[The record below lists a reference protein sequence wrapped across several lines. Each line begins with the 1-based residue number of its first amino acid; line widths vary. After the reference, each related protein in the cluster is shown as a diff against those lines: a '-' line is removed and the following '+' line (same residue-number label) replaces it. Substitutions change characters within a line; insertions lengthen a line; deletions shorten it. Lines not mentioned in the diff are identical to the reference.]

1 MPAMNKTNPKSPIH
15 DVRPGNPAPF
25 ALPPDRQGGV
35 AVRGHPGE
43 ILTLTD
49 RRMRCLDLVNC
60 AELRFLDLSACRP
73 GLSLTVSG
81 CPELRRIVLPPGGEG
96 AVIHVDAGDR
106 APCLDVKGAVASLD
120 ACWQDGEFAL
130 ASPCEECGPFAGCR
144 VDDSLR
150 DGVTFLR
157 EALVVVGDR
166 EMNRFHLPPESPVRQ
181 VQLVAA
187 AELDRV
193 LLEGPALERMVLRD
207 CPRLRVVDIRTPIRT
222 LRIERARD
230 LRRVEGDGHALT
242 LAKGSGHVDGV
253 ALTGL
258 WEHAAVTESHTVEL
272 NARQVARLLLR
283 GCSDLRSLRTSDET
297 VLSLSGQCAP
307 AGLQV
312 DRLNLDERAI
322 EALLRQ
328 IAAGAT
334 EARQALLGWC
344 DTARRPKTR
353 LLALIALLGLARQGD
368 DPAALWT
375 LRCRVHLRS
384 ACPGKQKLTDDEA
397 LAHAARAWSWR
408 LPDDLYQQGWDA
420 DLQLW
425 LLCRHTDV
433 AKPFRSVIPFGAG
446 LTGAAAVARELL
458 RQQVAG
464 SMDSELLALL
474 RLAVAGPRAGGR
486 APHLHP
492 WWHHSPSLGAAEMD
506 ELDQLVQ
513 IAVALRDA
521 DIADALIECQSRLS
535 LEQRINLL
543 GGLAA
548 FGHQA
553 ARVHLI
559 RLASELRRPS
569 SADAMFAIDR
579 MAPPRR
585 LKLQQRAGSLALAPA
600 RSDALAATPSR
611 AKQGGDADA
620 DAR

>member
-1 MPAMNKTNPKSPIH
+1 MPAMNKTNPTSPKH
-15 DVRPGNPAPF
+15 ENRQGAAVALVPA
-25 ALPPDRQGGV
+25 PDRQGGV
-35 AVRGHPGE
+35 AVRGYPGD

-49 RRMRCLDLVNC
+49 PRMRCLELVGC
-60 AELRFLDLSACRP
+60 ADLRFLDLSACRP

-81 CPELRRIVLPPGGEG
+81 CPELRRIMLPAGRDG

-106 APCLDVKGAVASLD
+106 PPCLDINGAVASLD
-120 ACWQDGEFAL
+120 ACWKDGEFAL
-130 ASPCEECGPFAGCR
+130 ASPREEFGPFAGCR
-144 VDDSLR
+144 VDDNLQ

-157 EALVVVGDR
+157 EALVVLGDR
-166 EMNRFHLPPESPVRQ
+166 EMDHFDLPPECPVRQ

-187 AELDRV
+187 AR
-193 LLEGPALERMVLRD
+193 LERVRLQGDSLERIVLRD
-207 CPRLRVVDIRTPIRT
+207 CPRLQDVKIRTPIGA
-222 LRIERARD
+222 LRIEGAHE

-253 ALTGL
+253 ELCGV
-258 WEHAAVTESHTVEL
+258 WEHAAVTESDTGDLV
-272 NARQVARLLLR
+272 ARHVARLLLR
-283 GCSDLRSLRTSDET
+283 GCSGLRSLRTSDDT

-328 IAAGAT
+328 IASGAD
-334 EARQALLGWC
+334 EARRALLGWC

-353 LLALIALLGLARQGD
+353 LLALTALLGLARQGD
-368 DPAALWT
+368 DPAALWR

-384 ACPGKQKLTDDEA
+384 AHPARQKLTDDEA
-397 LAHAARAWSWR
+397 LAYAARAWAWR
-408 LPDDLYQQGWDA
+408 LPEDLYQQGWDA

-433 AKPFRSVIPFGAG
+433 AKPFRAVIPFQAG
-446 LTGAAAVARELL
+446 LTGAAAVARALL

-464 SMDSELLALL
+464 AMDPELLALF
-474 RLAVAGPRAGGR
+474 RLAVAGPGGR
-486 APHLHP
+486 GAGSDPHP
-492 WWHHSPSLGAAEMD
+492 WWHHPPSPDGAETG

-513 IAVALRDA
+513 VAVALRDVE
-521 DIADALIECQSRLS
+521 IADALTGWQSRLGI
-535 LEQRINLL
+535 EQRINLL
-543 GGLAA
+543 GALAA

-559 RLASELRRPS
+559 RLANELRRPS
-569 SADAMFAIDR
+569 SAAMAVAVDR
-579 MAPPRR
+579 VAPPRR

-600 RSDALAATPSR
+600 RSEALAAPEHRSER
-611 AKQGGDADA
+611 GGSVDA